1 MARALLVP
9 TIMNFQCQHCGQPI
23 SGKAYRVVS
32 EEYGVTLLDMTV
44 CYYCFTD
51 AKRLGLDAK
60 EMRTA
65 DVVGRSQ
72 QQSMYSKSVT

>member
-1 MARALLVP
+1 MARALLASPV
-9 TIMNFQCQHCGQPI
+9 MNFECQHCGQPI

-65 DVVGRSQ
+65 DVAGRP
-72 QQSMYSKSVT
+72 QQSTYSKSLT